1 MIVVDA
7 SVLAN
12 ALADDG
18 VAGGAARTVLR
29 GQTSINAPALIDV
42 ETVSVLRRLWLA
54 GSLSDSRFGRAVD
67 DLTTLPIIRHSMTR
81 LVHRAVALRSNA
93 TAYDAMYVAL
103 AEVLACTLVTRDRR
117 LASAPG
123 VRCRVEIVS

>member
-29 GQTSINAPALIDV
+29 GQRSINAPALIDV

-67 DLTTLPIIRHSMTR
+67 DLTTLPIIRHSVTR
-81 LVHRAVALRSNA
+81 LVHRALAVRAIAPASEAL
-93 TAYDAMYVAL
+93 YVAL
-103 AEVLACTLVTRDRR
+103 AEVLAGTRVTRDRR